1 MGKTLRLEVVLI
13 IFLYF
18 GGSSMQWK
26 DSNNR
31 ERLGND
37 EARDFLDEDDNAS
50 WDRTDNARHLTHLN
64 DQLKKYAPVL
74 IGVALFLV
82 AIGGLRLL
90 FSGGSSGND
99 NRVRLLEE
107 RIQNLEDTYKKFE
120 SIDSKVTRIWEQAKS
135 FENFKNRFDRT
146 EASMSLRMDHLA
158 SNIDAVKKQL
168 RTTDSFSKSTHSI
181 IESAQ
186 KKTPVKRA
194 AKSRSVR
201 YHTVTAKETLYG
213 ISVKYGIKLENLLEM
228 NHLRKDAI
236 IQPGQKLIVKK

>member
-1 MGKTLRLEVVLI
+1 
-13 IFLYF
+13 
-18 GGSSMQWK
+18 MQWK
-26 DSNNR
+26 DSNDR
-31 ERLGND
+31 ERLGSD
-37 EARDFLDEDDNAS
+37 AARDFLDEEDNTG
-50 WDRTDNARHLTHLN
+50 WDHTDNAGHLAHLN
-64 DQLKKYAPVL
+64 EQLKKYAPVL

-90 FSGGSSGND
+90 FSGGSSGD
-99 NRVRLLEE
+99 DHRLSVLEE
-107 RIQNLEDTYKKFE
+107 KIKNLDDAYKKFD

-168 RTTDSFSKSTHSI
+168 RTVDSSSDSTRSTK
-181 IESAQ
+181 SAQ
-186 KKTPVKRA
+186 LKTPVKRA
-194 AKSRSVR
+194 AKSRSAR

-213 ISVKYGIKLENLLEM
+213 ISVKYGLKLENLLEM

>member
-1 MGKTLRLEVVLI
+1 
-13 IFLYF
+13 
-18 GGSSMQWK
+18 MQWK
-26 DSNNR
+26 DSNDR
-31 ERLGND
+31 ERLSANG
-37 EARDFLDEDDNAS
+37 ARDFLDEEDNTG
-50 WDRTDNARHLTHLN
+50 WDHTDNTGHLTHLN

-90 FSGGSSGND
+90 FSGGSSGDD
-99 NRVRLLEE
+99 NRIRVLEE
-107 RIQNLEDTYKKFE
+107 RIQKLEDAYKKFD
-120 SIDSKVTRIWEQAKS
+120 SIDGKVTRIWEQAKS

-158 SNIDAVKKQL
+158 SNIDSVKKQL
-168 RTTDSFSKSTHSI
+168 GTADSSSKSTRSI
-181 IESAQ
+181 KSAPT
-186 KKTPVKRA
+186 KTPVKSA
-194 AKSRSVR
+194 TKSRSVR

-236 IQPGQKLIVKK
+236 IQPGQKLIVKN